1 VLVTRSREQA
11 AELVDLL
18 ESLGAE
24 AIEAPM
30 IRIAPPDDYGPLDDA
45 CARVGEFDWIVF
57 SSVNAVESF
66 FGRLFASPLDV
77 RALGPVKLCAVGPA
91 TAAQLARYSLKV
103 DLVPGEYHAEALADA
118 LAATGEMRGRRIL
131 IPRADIGRE
140 VVAEQLRHR
149 GAEVTEAV
157 AYRTVMVDPERDGGP
172 DIYRMLLERQIDIVT
187 FTSASAVRS
196 LVRALGAE
204 PAPDLLRTTVVACIG
219 PVTADA
225 AAQCGIATSV
235 MPEEHTTRALVNAI
249 VAHVA
254 REATVS

>member
-1 VLVTRSREQA
+1 
-11 AELVDLL
+11 
-18 ESLGAE
+18 
-24 AIEAPM
+24 
-30 IRIAPPDDYGPLDDA
+30 
-45 CARVGEFDWIVF
+45 
-57 SSVNAVESF
+57 
-66 FGRLFASPLDV
+66 
-77 RALGPVKLCAVGPA
+77 
-91 TAAQLARYSLKV
+91 
-103 DLVPGEYHAEALADA
+103 
-118 LAATGEMRGRRIL
+118 
-131 IPRADIGRE
+131 
-140 VVAEQLRHR
+140 
-149 GAEVTEAV
+149 
-157 AYRTVMVDPERDGGP
+157 MVDPERDGGP

>member
-1 VLVTRSREQA
+1 
-11 AELVDLL
+11 
-18 ESLGAE
+18 
-24 AIEAPM
+24 
-30 IRIAPPDDYGPLDDA
+30 
-45 CARVGEFDWIVF
+45 
-57 SSVNAVESF
+57 
-66 FGRLFASPLDV
+66 
-77 RALGPVKLCAVGPA
+77 
-91 TAAQLARYSLKV
+91 V

-140 VVAEQLRHR
+140 VVAEELRHR